1 MSGCERTHR
10 DDGKIVIGLT
20 VPSLTHPFF
29 IHLRDNVMDEAKALG
44 VEIIAVD
51 AEDVAAKQMSI
62 VEDFIARQ
70 VDGVLISPIG
80 ADSLVPAVE
89 ALNNAT
95 IPVATVDRKVNGG
108 QVLVHVG
115 ADNVEGG
122 RVAARYIAERLGGK
136 GKVIELEGT
145 PGASPAIDRK
155 TGFHEV
161 IDPSGLEVVASQ
173 TANFQRANGQSVM
186 ENLLQVHQ
194 DFQAVYAANDEMMLG
209 AIEAMEANNVD
220 ASRVVTVGY
229 DAIPD
234 AISYIRDRSS
244 GRQRGA
250 VSGTPGANGAAVVGG
265 THPQGHT
272 ARDERGLHQ
281 ARRHQRRQ
289 SRSGGGQRSD
299 ACPVVSSC
307 AWSRSAKPFRASRH
321 CSPSTSIFCEGEVHA
336 LVGENGAGKST
347 LIKVLAGVHRPD
359 TGTVWLAGSPTP
371 RSIATRHD
379 GRGSARDLPGI
390 ESGSRPVGGGEPV
403 SWPRTNSRRYARS
416 RKTGRRCIG
425 SPRRS

>member
-1 MSGCERTHR
+1 MKRRAMFAATLGLAGLLTICISGCQRTQE

-29 IHLRDNVMDEAKALG
+29 IYLRDNVMDEAKTLD
-44 VEIIAVD
+44 VEIITVD

-62 VEDFIARQ
+62 VEDFIARG

-89 ALNNAT
+89 ALNEAS

-108 QVLVHVG
+108 HVLAHVG

-122 RVAARYIAERLGGK
+122 RVAARYIAERLEGK

-161 IDPSGLEVVASQ
+161 IDPSDIEVAASQ
-173 TANFQRANGQSVM
+173 TANFQRAAGQSVM
-186 ENLLQVHQ
+186 ENLLQVHR

-234 AISYIRDRSS
+234 AISYVREGRLDASVEQYPGRQARTALRLLVEHIRDGSLPD
-244 GRQRGA
+244 
-250 VSGTPGANGAAVVGG
+250 TK
-265 THPQGHT
+265 
-272 ARDERGLHQ
+272 EIYIE
-281 ARRHQRRQ
+281 
-289 SRSGGGQRSD
+289 
-299 ACPVVSSC
+299 PVVIS
-307 AWSRSAKPFRASRH
+307 AETLDQAEDKGVSRA
-321 CSPSTSIFCEGEVHA
+321 E
-336 LVGENGAGKST
+336 
-347 LIKVLAGVHRPD
+347 
-359 TGTVWLAGSPTP
+359 
-371 RSIATRHD
+371 
-379 GRGSARDLPGI
+379 
-390 ESGSRPVGGGEPV
+390 
-403 SWPRTNSRRYARS
+403 
-416 RKTGRRCIG
+416 
-425 SPRRS
+425 